1 MAYFYALLT
10 YLCRVSP
17 GLIFTVTETGGL
29 ALIGALRVAVATAG
43 RDDLIVKTRELMVT
57 LRPILQIHRG

>member
-43 RDDLIVKTRELMVT
+43 RDDFIVKTSD
-57 LRPILQIHRG
+57 